1 MPPGEALVSGPR
13 DRLLRYHCLALLPS
27 PSGRFQFRRRQ
38 FIFGRPFASLGPA
51 RRRNCSGGRF
61 RCHLEQRW
69 ENPIGKEVKWWFWPK
84 CVKFAWVVSQIW
96 RNCLKKSNPNPDFL
110 PDSLQS
116 PISHLLTLISL
127 PRRNFGSLPQN
138 NTQSKCQPFSTLVLW
153 SPFSFSWYAQQ
164 RTYEPSVLISSIAYK
179 ILVSQTGILDF
190 RVFSG
195 SYHE

>member
-1 MPPGEALVSGPR
+1 MGLWDFKRTRREGGEGETG
-13 DRLLRYHCLALLPS
+13 LL
-27 PSGRFQFRRRQ
+27 
-38 FIFGRPFASLGPA
+38 
-51 RRRNCSGGRF
+51 
-61 RCHLEQRW
+61 
-69 ENPIGKEVKWWFWPK
+69 GKEILRHIWFMK
-84 CVKFAWVVSQIW
+84 NGGKGNSTGETVS
-96 RNCLKKSNPNPDFL
+96 KKSNPNPDFL